1 MKIDELIST
10 LMKELHKISRTESV
24 VGRPLEVGETHVV
37 PICDLSIG
45 FGTVGG
51 GGKGGLLA
59 KRKVA
64 GDGDAG
70 GAGGGIGITPVG
82 FVVVGPDGRAN
93 LQSLRHRRASALTK
107 AVDLIPKLADQVLPP
122 KTDEPKPA
130 EDESD

>member
-1 MKIDELIST
+1 MKIDGLIST

-51 GGKGGLLA
+51 GGKGGLLSRRRA
-59 KRKVA
+59 A
-64 GDGDAG
+64 GEGDAG
-70 GAGGGIGITPVG
+70 GAAGGIGITPVG
-82 FVVVGPDGRAN
+82 FVIVGPDGRAT

-122 KTDEPKPA
+122 RKTANDEDEPGTK
-130 EDESD
+130 

>member
-1 MKIDELIST
+1 MKIDGLIPT

-24 VGRPLEVGETHVV
+24 VGRPLSVGDTYVV

-59 KRKVA
+59 RRTVS

-122 KTDEPKPA
+122 LQSEGDEDG
-130 EDESD
+130 EDNQ

>member
-1 MKIDELIST
+1 MKIDGLIST
-10 LMKELHKISRTESV
+10 LMKELKKISRTESV
-24 VGRPLEVGETHVV
+24 VGRPLNVGDTHVV

-45 FGTVGG
+45 FGTAGG
-51 GGKGGLLA
+51 SGKGGLLSR
-59 KRKVA
+59 RKVT

-70 GAGGGIGITPVG
+70 GAGGGIAITPVG

-122 KTDEPKPA
+122 LESASDEN
-130 EDESD
+130 EGDDQ